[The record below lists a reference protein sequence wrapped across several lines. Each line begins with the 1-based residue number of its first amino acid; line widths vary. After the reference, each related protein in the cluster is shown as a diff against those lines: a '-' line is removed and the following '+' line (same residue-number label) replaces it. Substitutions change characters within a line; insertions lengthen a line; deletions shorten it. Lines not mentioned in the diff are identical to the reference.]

1 MLLVHLDDPAGLE
14 IVRMPSDAVG
24 YAQRLYATLHT
35 LDEAGCD
42 VIFVERV
49 PNGPEWLAAQDRLER
64 ASTPN

>member
-1 MLLVHLDDPAGLE
+1 
-14 IVRMPSDAVG
+14 MPSDAVG
-24 YAQRLYATLHT
+24 YARRLYATLHA